1 MGGLNI
7 TGGTFSSKVDEQ
19 YLAEG
24 YVQNANGEVGSREEM
39 MVAEVTTAEGAE
51 QYTSLAEA
59 VEAAANDSV
68 IKLLKDTEGD
78 GIVIDTSQ
86 KNLTIDFNTHSYTV
100 SGSTV
105 GGLPVQKPTRFS
117 S

>member
-39 MVAEVTTAEGAE
+39 MVAEVTTAEGRNSIPPW
-51 QYTSLAEA
+51 QRLWKRLRTSLSLSCSKIQRA
-59 VEAAANDSV
+59 
-68 IKLLKDTEGD
+68 TE
-78 GIVIDTSQ
+78 
-86 KNLTIDFNTHSYTV
+86 L
-100 SGSTV
+100 
-105 GGLPVQKPTRFS
+105 
-117 S
+117 